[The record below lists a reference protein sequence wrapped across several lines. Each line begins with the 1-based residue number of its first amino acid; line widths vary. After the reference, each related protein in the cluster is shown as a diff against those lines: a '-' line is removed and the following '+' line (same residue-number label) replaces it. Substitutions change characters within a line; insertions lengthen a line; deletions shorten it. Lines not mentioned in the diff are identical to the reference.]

1 MKYVITLLTLRELQS
16 DRIQNRGYLKVVNQI
31 IKEQLLQYT
40 FTDGEP
46 YGQFNTFPSLRLPQM
61 SYIAQYSSECL
72 HMDKTIAK
80 KKKVRQRKTLLILS
94 TTVSTEEKRKKE
106 NQARIFNV
114 FDSSVI

>member
-1 MKYVITLLTLRELQS
+1 
-16 DRIQNRGYLKVVNQI
+16 
-31 IKEQLLQYT
+31 
-40 FTDGEP
+40 
-46 YGQFNTFPSLRLPQM
+46 M

-114 FDSSVI
+114 FDSSVIWATQNCYFKGIHIKKNNKIKKRFIKNEK